1 MPSPDPDPRP
11 TPNGAGD
18 LDEARL
24 EDLARRRGLDVSS
37 PFVGVLL
44 ERLHGEDVGPP
55 PDDGDV
61 SDPSGA
67 VARVQRA
74 VAAIAAGR
82 VVLVVDDTDR
92 ENEGDLIQA
101 ADAAT
106 TESVAFFLR
115 HTSGY
120 LCVAMP
126 GERCDELGLPPMVV
140 DNDEPMGTAF
150 TITTDLKHGIT
161 TGISAADRA
170 ATIRALGNPGT
181 RPDDLARP
189 GHVLPLRA
197 RKHGVL
203 QRRGHTEA
211 AVDLARLAGRYPAG
225 VIGEVVTED
234 RMDMARRPDLRRLAA
249 RYDLPYLSVGDIV
262 DYRRATEGLAT
273 RGATAALP
281 TRFGDFRATA
291 FTSTVDGAEHLA
303 LTYGDVTGD
312 DVLVRMHSECLTGD
326 ALGSARCDCGDQLH
340 EAMSRVAADGR
351 GVVIYLR
358 GHEGR
363 GIGLAA
369 KIAAYE
375 LQDRGLDTVDANRAI
390 GRPVDA
396 RDYTVGAAI
405 LRSLGV
411 ASVRLL
417 TNNPDKVSALEA
429 QGVDVTRVPIGSPL
443 TDVNASYLETKRNR
457 LGHLPP
463 A

>member
-1 MPSPDPDPRP
+1 VSSPETDP

-18 LDEARL
+18 LDLGEARV
-24 EDLARRRGLDVSS
+24 EGLARRRGLDVSS

-74 VAAIAAGR
+74 LAAVAAGR
-82 VVLVVDDTDR
+82 IVLVVDDTDR

-101 ADAAT
+101 ADAAS
-106 TESVAFFLR
+106 TESVAFMLR
-115 HTSGY
+115 HTSGVV
-120 LCVAMP
+120 CVALP
-126 GERCDELGLPPMVV
+126 AERCDQLGLPVMVP

-150 TITTDLKHGIT
+150 TVTVDLRHGVT

-170 ATIRALGNPGT
+170 ATIRALGDPGT
-181 RPDDLARP
+181 TAADLSRP
-189 GHVLPLRA
+189 GHVFPLRA
-197 RKHGVL
+197 RRHGVL

-211 AVDLARLAGRYPAG
+211 AVDLARLAGRTPAG
-225 VIGEVVTED
+225 VICEVVTDD
-234 RMDMARRPDLRRLAA
+234 RLDMARRPDLRRLAA
-249 RYDLPYLSVGDIV
+249 RFDLPYLSVGDIV
-262 DYRRATEGLAT
+262 DYRRATEGLVT
-273 RGATAALP
+273 RGASAALP
-281 TRFGDFRATA
+281 TRYGGFRATS

-312 DVLVRMHSECLTGD
+312 DVLVRLHSECLTGD

-340 EAMSRVAADGR
+340 EAMSRIAAEGR
-351 GVVIYLR
+351 GVVVYLK

-375 LQDRGLDTVDANRAI
+375 LQDRGLDTVDANRALGHPI
-390 GRPVDA
+390 DA
-396 RDYTVGAAI
+396 RDYTVGAAM

-417 TNNPDKVSALEA
+417 TNNPHKVAALEA
-429 QGVDVTRVPIGSPL
+429 QGVEVGRVPIGSPL
-443 TDVNASYLETKRNR
+443 TEVNAGYLATKRNR